1 MKTNQTVRRISVVA
15 ALAMLGACQAPTQ
28 SMVYTHPT
36 RVHVADTQVQN
47 GWTVVTVSAANL
59 YIKPDPVLTNADLTG
74 VQAGTNNNG
83 EGLLALQLNAAG
95 QRKLINTTTQYPSKR
110 LALIVG
116 NKVVA
121 APTYTHPVTVNQLIF
136 PVGTEANATATART
150 IVQVSPGQPSY
161 VQRPTPTQKNSQKSD
176 ALIYLGSQLMQQ
188 GQPQPA
194 SHHNYLIDGRM
205 RTCTT
210 AGSVT
215 TCN

>member
-1 MKTNQTVRRISVVA
+1 MIHIVRRISVVA
-15 ALAMLGACQAPTQ
+15 ALTVLGACQAPTQ
-28 SMVYTHPT
+28 GMVYTHPT

-47 GWTVVTVSAANL
+47 GWTVVTVSALNL
-59 YIKPDPVLTNADLTG
+59 YIKPDPVLTNADMTG
-74 VQAGTNNNG
+74 VQAETDNNG
-83 EGLLALQLNAAG
+83 EGLLALQLNATG
-95 QRKLINTTTQYPSKR
+95 QRKLIDVTTQYPSKR

-116 NKVVA
+116 NSVVA
-121 APTYTHPVTVNQLIF
+121 APTYTHPVTSNQLIF
-136 PVGTEANATATART
+136 PVGTEANATATARA

-161 VQRPTPTQKNSQKSD
+161 VQQSSAAQQSRPTSD

-194 SHHNYLIDGRM
+194 THHNYLIDGRM